1 MDVNKTFE
9 LDDDDSGL
17 HNHIPQFPKG
27 PDIIRHYRL
36 WSKIM
41 QTTSVKKF
49 LEKFFEKIQKNTC
62 KVNVS
67 SV

>member
-1 MDVNKTFE
+1 MDENKSFE
-9 LDDDDSGL
+9 LGDDDSGL
-17 HNHIPQFPKG
+17 HNHILSFLKG
-27 PDIIRHYRL
+27 ADIIRHYRL